1 MQMQHLRA
9 KRISIETQKR
19 FPAHF
24 YELFLTR
31 ISIGP
36 ITLMVIH
43 RHHDLLV
50 GVPVSAHQVLTFLK
64 ND

>member
-1 MQMQHLRA
+1 MLHLRA
-9 KRISIETQKR
+9 KRISIVTTQKR

-31 ISIGP
+31 IFIGP

-43 RHHDLLV
+43 RHLDLLV
-50 GVPVSAHQVLTFLK
+50 GVPVSAHISQE
-64 ND
+64 